1 MYCVETVSHDEKL
14 KLGIIICVQDQR
26 QDQFIFGNPPSRLL

>member
-1 MYCVETVSHDEKL
+1 MYCVETVSQDEKL

-26 QDQFIFGNPPSRLL
+26 QDQFIFGNHPSRLL